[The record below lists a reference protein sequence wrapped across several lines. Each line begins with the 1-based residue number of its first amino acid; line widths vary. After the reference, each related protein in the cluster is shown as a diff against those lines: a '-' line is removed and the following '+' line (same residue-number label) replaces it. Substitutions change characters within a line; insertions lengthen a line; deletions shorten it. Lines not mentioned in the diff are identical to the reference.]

1 MVAGLGLVDTLVVI
15 VVIAIAGAFLHW
27 IYEHAVR
34 FFSIPD
40 WRKCPECDRFVL
52 RAADA
57 CKHCGIDLRALAHDP
72 RLRPQGPA
80 R

>member
-1 MVAGLGLVDTLVVI
+1 MVAGLGPLDTLVVI

-34 FFSIPD
+34 FFSIAD

-52 RAADA
+52 RAAHT
-57 CKHCGIDLRALAHDP
+57 CKHCGIDLRAPAHGP
-72 RLRPQGPA
+72 HLRSQGPA